1 MEEGMTD
8 FQFKK
13 LLEMI
18 LMILEGSETKEE
30 AIEKVK
36 QNSRNYAK
44 RQITYFKGMRIV
56 DKQYVKFNDFAAIF
70 NTFRLI

>member
-30 AIEKVK
+30 AIEKIK
-36 QNSRNYAK
+36 A
-44 RQITYFKGMRIV
+44 
-56 DKQYVKFNDFAAIF
+56 
-70 NTFRLI
+70 LIANK

>member
-18 LMILEGSETKEE
+18 LMILEGSETKE
-30 AIEKVK
+30 AIEKIK
-36 QNSRNYAK
+36 A
-44 RQITYFKGMRIV
+44 
-56 DKQYVKFNDFAAIF
+56 
-70 NTFRLI
+70 LIDNK

>member
-1 MEEGMTD
+1 MEENMTD

-30 AIEKVK
+30 AIEKIK
-36 QNSRNYAK
+36 A
-44 RQITYFKGMRIV
+44 
-56 DKQYVKFNDFAAIF
+56 
-70 NTFRLI
+70 LIDNNK

>member
-1 MEEGMTD
+1 MDEGMTD

-30 AIEKVK
+30 AIEKIK
-36 QNSRNYAK
+36 A
-44 RQITYFKGMRIV
+44 
-56 DKQYVKFNDFAAIF
+56 
-70 NTFRLI
+70 LINNK